1 MIEVSSPM
9 TLIRMVQIAKN
20 LVLLCMLIGCSQ
32 AFPSHHVFTEDAALK
47 VAEDAGST
55 DRERRDTISHVIDFT
70 PPLCCV
76 VNESLQCPL
85 TCGNATWEVTY
96 ILTDGNGSGIDYPS
110 FTTTGSGELN
120 ITLDI
125 TLDENGYN
133 ATLVTYT
140 GTCCLTEVTITVLD
154 KAGNKG
160 KCPFNIQHPSTTI
173 KPMTV
178 KPTSSSPTTTLSLWS
193 SLILVALKSMLL

>member
-1 MIEVSSPM
+1 MTEVSSPM
-9 TLIRMVQIAKN
+9 MLNRMVQIAKT

-32 AFPSHHVFTEDAALK
+32 AFPSHHVFTEDAVLK
-47 VAEDAGST
+47 VAEDPGRT
-55 DRERRDTISHVIDFT
+55 DRERRDTISRVSDTT
-70 PPLCCV
+70 PPVCRV

-85 TCGNATWEVTY
+85 SCGNATWEVTY
-96 ILTDGNGSGIDYPS
+96 IMTDINGSGIDYPS
-110 FTTTGSGELN
+110 FITTGSGEIN
-120 ITLDI
+120 ITLDT

-140 GTCCLTEVTITVLD
+140 GSCCFTEVEIIVLD
-154 KAGNKG
+154 KAGNRG
-160 KCPFNIQHPSTTI
+160 KCPFSIQHPSTTI

-193 SLILVALKSMLL
+193 SIILVALKSMLL